1 MERMPELRIRGI
13 LPGSD
18 LREKS
23 DLNPTFEKEPDP
35 IFKENR
41 IRIQPPQNN
50 EDPTS
55 FLPSQ

>member
-1 MERMPELRIRGI
+1 MERMSELRIRVI

-23 DLNPTFEKEPDP
+23 DLDPTFEKEPDP
-35 IFKENR
+35 
-41 IRIQPPQNN
+41 
-50 EDPTS
+50 TS